1 MKILGIEKIYEEG
14 FNQGII
20 ALANIEQSCEIFF
33 NSKLFQKVINNKIMS
48 TKYDESKDEMR
59 IEVVAWVNIPILDRV
74 DEKILCNY
82 YRKIKYAA
90 IYRKARIVNEEVEV
104 LD

>member
-48 TKYDESKDEMR
+48 TEYDESNDVMR
-59 IEVVAWVNIPILDRV
+59 IEVVTYVNIPILDRV
-74 DEKILCNY
+74 NEKVLCNY

>member
-48 TKYDESKDEMR
+48 TEYDESNDVMR
-59 IEVVAWVNIPILDRV
+59 IEVVTYVNIPILDRV
-74 DEKILCNY
+74 NEKVLCNY
-82 YRKIKYAA
+82 YRKIKY
-90 IYRKARIVNEEVEV
+90 IGTYEKAKFVDEVVEI